1 MSPAPRLASCFLLSF
16 FLASGLFL
24 RGDSSLFSNDL
35 ISDTCSDCSES
46 NPNVD
51 YGFCVASF
59 ESYPQSD
66 QADDLTELGRISIY
80 ILMENVTGTRDFVN
94 GILENESLDHYVQG
108 CLEDC
113 SELYSDSIP
122 TLADAAEAY
131 DEGRYKDA
139 NIYLSSV
146 MDASST
152 CEEGFAEKEGTGNSP
167 MEKRNDNVFSLGAI
181 SLSIMSELRRRR
193 LPNQEATSY

>member
-1 MSPAPRLASCFLLSF
+1 MSSATGPVSF
-16 FLASGLFL
+16 FLFYFFMASGPFL
-24 RGDSSLFSNDL
+24 RSDASSSSDDL
-35 ISDTCSDCSES
+35 IADACSRCSEA

-59 ESYPQSD
+59 ESYPQGNL
-66 QADDLTELGRISIY
+66 AENLTELGRISID
-80 ILMENVTGTRDFVN
+80 ILTENVTGTRDFVN
-94 GILENESLDHYVQG
+94 GILENESLDPYVQG

-131 DEGRYKDA
+131 DEGRYNDA

-152 CEEGFAEKEGTGNSP
+152 CGEGFAEKEGTVSP
-167 MEKRNDNVFSLGAI
+167 MENRNNDVFHLCAI
-181 SLSIMSELRRRR
+181 SLSIMSELRR
-193 LPNQEATSY
+193 LPVQEATS